1 MKTLKLNFTVPA
13 DVAEALKSHVT
24 KRKRSAFVTA
34 AVVEKL
40 KRFEEEQLRQ
50 SLVEGYQIRRE
61 EDNEMNRE
69 WEATMLDE

>member
-1 MKTLKLNFTVPA
+1 
-13 DVAEALKSHVT
+13 
-24 KRKRSAFVTA
+24 
-34 AVVEKL
+34 VVEKL

-50 SLVEGYQIRRE
+50 SLVEGYQIRQE